1 MSHIALF
8 SFIISLGLTMA
19 FLAEFTP
26 AIVPASGNTSFV
38 RRHVVHI
45 DVDVYESEVTA
56 PIFLLTI
63 SGGKYGTFYIATEYE
78 EEGEEGYP
86 RNAVKALNIG
96 RAKRE
101 EEMQGL
107 EKVKDVSG
115 FKEKYRQLRVELVY
129 INFGLEWYEDKKK
142 VKNDEL

>member
-45 DVDVYESEVTA
+45 DVDVYESEVTE

-101 EEMQGL
+101 EEMQSL
-107 EKVKDVSG
+107 EKVKDVYG